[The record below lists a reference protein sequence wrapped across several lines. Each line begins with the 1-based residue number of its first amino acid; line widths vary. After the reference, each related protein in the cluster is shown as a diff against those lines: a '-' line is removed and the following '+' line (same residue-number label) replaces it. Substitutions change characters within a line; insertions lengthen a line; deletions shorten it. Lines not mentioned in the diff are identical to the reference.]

1 MLAQKFWSKD
11 RFPMVYEQDREKAVI
26 VDIGS
31 FEKIEMILDNLL
43 NRVGE
48 DEDQILAASSL
59 LEQLIDEARETEPA
73 QQWRRE
79 LDAL

>member
-1 MLAQKFWSKD
+1 
-11 RFPMVYEQDREKAVI
+11 MVYEQDREKAVI

-48 DEDQILAASSL
+48 EEDRILAASGL
-59 LEQLIDEARETEPA
+59 LEQLIDEARETDPV
-73 QQWRRE
+73 QRWRSE